1 MKQSFAA
8 FFFLP
13 LILIAQT
20 NELIISEYIEG
31 SSYNKALEIF
41 NGTGVVV
48 DLSQYSIQKDQDGDN
63 DFDRI
68 FLLNGILANESVY
81 IIAHSSADSL
91 LIRSLAD
98 TITGSVTNFNG
109 NDQIRLVKDTVEVD
123 RIGIA
128 GGINFGNNVTY
139 VRDSSVTVP
148 RSGEQDPRSNGEW
161 IEYESDYFGDLGF
174 HILSDKVSNLD
185 NKKYVQIEE
194 FELLNAYPNPF
205 NPVVFLS
212 FNLHSLSGFIELS
225 IYNIL
230 GQKIVTLY
238 NGKLNYG
245 LHTMIW
251 DASQQ
256 ASGSYVALLTNG
268 KIQNRTK
275 LLLIK

>member
-161 IEYESDYFGDLGF
+161 IAYESDYFGDLGF

>member
-48 DLSQYSIQKDQDGDN
+48 DLSLYSIQKDQDGDN

-161 IEYESDYFGDLGF
+161 IAYESDYFGDLGF